1 MLDRKLVSICS
12 EDRDQCQWKNR
23 AHFEITLPQQLLN
36 VETIRLVECNF
47 PSNNYTFKN
56 SYYNTKFLFKVA
68 SVSQYI
74 TLTISEGF
82 YSPKQL
88 AFELRNKLNYYTGAA
103 IGSTY
108 NSFVVVYNEVTI
120 WK

>member
-1 MLDRKLVSICS
+1 MFNTNTDHPLISRQQTYMLDRKLVSISS

-56 SYYNTKFLFKVA
+56 NYFNTKFLF
-68 SVSQYI
+68 SVI
-74 TLTISEGF
+74 IGGMNTGPLELTITEGF
-82 YSPKQL
+82 YTPKQL
-88 AFELRNKLNYYTGAA
+88 A
-103 IGSTY
+103 
-108 NSFVVVYNEVTI
+108 NE
-120 WK
+120 